1 MGSTDRTLHTP
12 SHREALL
19 EACSNGDMSKLQELL
34 RIPQGPGQNH
44 TSQPPAPLK
53 SSLTDA
59 MLAKASQNNHPYT
72 VRYILTLLP
81 ETETPEETVRW
92 ALLSSFIEMYKTLFT
107 YNPNI
112 IHMTIYDGRETQLGE
127 ALSLPASPEYIEFLI
142 SCGLRPSN
150 DRLDMSELCLACG
163 RWQTR
168 SVELCTDPTP
178 ARRLAAA
185 FWSFS
190 DSVKNGL
197 MDVVSWLLAQGAD
210 VNDVATNAALF
221 THPCKGHPWPALHAA
236 VESGQ
241 VEVVRL
247 LLDRGADYELLD
259 EKGRTAFAVAE
270 AVWSQQMVAVLESSE
285 AARAMDPIFC
295 LGFFR

>member
-1 MGSTDRTLHTP
+1 MGSTDRILNT
-12 SHREALL
+12 SSQREALL

-34 RIPQGPGQNH
+34 RISQGPGQDH
-44 TSQPPAPLK
+44 TSQPPAPLE

-59 MLAKASQNNHPYT
+59 MLAKATQDNHPYT

-81 ETETPEETVRW
+81 ETEISEETVRW
-92 ALLSSFIEMYKTLFT
+92 ALLSSSIEMYKTLFT
-107 YNPNI
+107 HNPNI
-112 IHMTIYDGRETQLGE
+112 IHITIYDGRETQLGK

-168 SVELCTDPTP
+168 SVELCMILLQYG
-178 ARRLAAA
+178 ASLLHSGALAVA
-185 FWSFS
+185 S
-190 DSVKNGL
+190 KNGL
-197 MDVVSWLLAQGAD
+197 MDVVSWLLAQNAD
-210 VNDVATNAALF
+210 VNDVVTNAAMI

-236 VESGQ
+236 IESGQ

-247 LLDRGADYELLD
+247 LLDRGADPELLD
-259 EKGRTAFAVAE
+259 EKRRTAFAVAE
-270 AVWSQQMVAVLESSE
+270 AVGS
-285 AARAMDPIFC
+285 
-295 LGFFR
+295 